1 MTTFILLQAKRE
13 ISPLAILVSFRGR
26 KYRRSI
32 GESVAVKSWN
42 NRTKQVRALSGS
54 DEAASVNERLRLC
67 RRQYRGAL
75 HGVQGCSDHRGVLR
89 LP

>member
-13 ISPLAILVSFRGR
+13 VSPLAILVSFRGR

-42 NRTKQVRALSGS
+42 NRTKQVRAVSGIDDYS
-54 DEAASVNERLRLC
+54 AVNDRLRLW
-67 RRQYRGAL
+67 RKAADNTVEHFMAYKAAPRAR
-75 HGVQGCSDHRGVLR
+75 
-89 LP
+89 

>member
-13 ISPLAILVSFRGR
+13 VSPLAILVSFRGR

-42 NRTKQVRALSGS
+42 NRTK
-54 DEAASVNERLRLC
+54 
-67 RRQYRGAL
+67 
-75 HGVQGCSDHRGVLR
+75 
-89 LP
+89 